1 MRYLESVRIRWHSP
15 ESNRDAYAMSMR
27 RLGVPL
33 AALVFD
39 LSLLGAAAQIFVKL
53 RRDEETR
60 RYMHT
65 QFPLLLKGKL

>member
-1 MRYLESVRIRWHSP
+1 
-15 ESNRDAYAMSMR
+15 MSMR